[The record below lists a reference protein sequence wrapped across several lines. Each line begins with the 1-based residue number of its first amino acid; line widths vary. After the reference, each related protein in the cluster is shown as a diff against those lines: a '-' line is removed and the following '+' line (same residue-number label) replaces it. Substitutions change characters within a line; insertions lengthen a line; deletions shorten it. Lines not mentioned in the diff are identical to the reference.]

1 MPDEKIEVN
10 YVRWRLG
17 NSYKCKELLASFLT
31 ALSLIYAFYLI
42 AVSPPPAQKQAASIR
57 IPAVISDVRNVSENT
72 SFHQRNNTKSV
83 EQVSTCLREFWL
95 QVSVQPL
102 QQGQGQAKQPLPS
115 RCP

>member
-42 AVSPPPAQKQAASIR
+42 AVSPPPAQKLTDRTCKIICKKELWVPSTRIR
-57 IPAVISDVRNVSENT
+57 GCHPGGVSLGRFLKWVGVLICCE
-72 SFHQRNNTKSV
+72 
-83 EQVSTCLREFWL
+83 STR
-95 QVSVQPL
+95 
-102 QQGQGQAKQPLPS
+102 
-115 RCP
+115 

>member
-42 AVSPPPAQKQAASIR
+42 AVSPPPAQKLTDRTCKIICKKELWVPSTRIGGCHPGGVSISR
-57 IPAVISDVRNVSENT
+57 DFEGGGGIVIGPAKKGT
-72 SFHQRNNTKSV
+72 
-83 EQVSTCLREFWL
+83 
-95 QVSVQPL
+95 
-102 QQGQGQAKQPLPS
+102 
-115 RCP
+115 

>member
-42 AVSPPPAQKQAASIR
+42 AVSPPPAQFRSSI
-57 IPAVISDVRNVSENT
+57 
-72 SFHQRNNTKSV
+72 
-83 EQVSTCLREFWL
+83 
-95 QVSVQPL
+95 
-102 QQGQGQAKQPLPS
+102 
-115 RCP
+115 

>member
-42 AVSPPPAQKQAASIR
+42 AVSPPPAQ
-57 IPAVISDVRNVSENT
+57 
-72 SFHQRNNTKSV
+72 F
-83 EQVSTCLREFWL
+83 
-95 QVSVQPL
+95 QPFAMTFTNHRFRDFL
-102 QQGQGQAKQPLPS
+102 GAL
-115 RCP
+115 

>member
-42 AVSPPPAQKQAASIR
+42 AVSPPPASSGHSYGTNAIIAA
-57 IPAVISDVRNVSENT
+57 AAA
-72 SFHQRNNTKSV
+72 F
-83 EQVSTCLREFWL
+83 
-95 QVSVQPL
+95 
-102 QQGQGQAKQPLPS
+102 S
-115 RCP
+115 RP

>member
-1 MPDEKIEVN
+1 MPRHARAPKLKTKETEANRQLFIEP
-10 YVRWRLG
+10 R
-17 NSYKCKELLASFLT
+17 KEPD
-31 ALSLIYAFYLI
+31 
-42 AVSPPPAQKQAASIR
+42 SPLPAQKQAASIR

>member
-42 AVSPPPAQKQAASIR
+42 AVSPPPAQFMPFAMTFTNHRFRDFLGA
-57 IPAVISDVRNVSENT
+57 
-72 SFHQRNNTKSV
+72 
-83 EQVSTCLREFWL
+83 L
-95 QVSVQPL
+95 
-102 QQGQGQAKQPLPS
+102 
-115 RCP
+115 

>member
-42 AVSPPPAQKQAASIR
+42 AVSPPPAQKWSFPLMFICLKAAIR
-57 IPAVISDVRNVSENT
+57 TFAYLPGTSASEYAI
-72 SFHQRNNTKSV
+72 H
-83 EQVSTCLREFWL
+83 ST
-95 QVSVQPL
+95 
-102 QQGQGQAKQPLPS
+102 
-115 RCP
+115 